1 MSDVCLHCR
10 HRMSTVIIITI
21 SLCFLSNL
29 SQCAPSLS
37 WYGYDQNMV
46 KALAANRSCD
56 KYLETTKAL
65 VFDDNDSNKYR
76 LWPGNNEHT
85 HHWLLRDSIQVHC
98 MVGTYTEKQKKAE
111 IIYRVYDHR
120 SVYTEKA
127 QCIYRV
133 AHSICLFLFKTE
145 IGLSTPEDAERGELL
160 FGFREATEVTD

>member
-1 MSDVCLHCR
+1 MLTVEMSDVCLHCR

-76 LWPGNNEHT
+76 LWPGNNGQLNLGLIH
-85 HHWLLRDSIQVHC
+85 DSLQ
-98 MVGTYTEKQKKAE
+98 
-111 IIYRVYDHR
+111 
-120 SVYTEKA
+120 
-127 QCIYRV
+127 
-133 AHSICLFLFKTE
+133 
-145 IGLSTPEDAERGELL
+145 
-160 FGFREATEVTD
+160 